1 MLKNNVNNCSILLI
15 CFFCVITK
23 GWANERYEIV
33 THPNVSAKSL
43 SVNSL
48 RAIFGM
54 HLKTWPDGTIIKV
67 FVLPDDNVLHQ
78 RFAKEKLHVFP
89 YQLRLT
95 WDRLVFSGTGQAPNN
110 VSSNAEMLTKIAGTP
125 GSIGYLKTNLI
136 NDDVHVLEIE

>member
-1 MLKNNVNNCSILLI
+1 MLKNNLNNCSILLI

-23 GWANERYEIV
+23 GWANEQYEIV
-33 THPNVSAKSL
+33 THPNISVKSL

-54 HLKTWPDGTIIKV
+54 QLKAWPDGTAIKV
-67 FVLPDDNVLHQ
+67 FVLPDDNFLHQ

-95 WDRLVFSGTGQAPNN
+95 WDRLVFSGTGQAPNS
-110 VSSNAEMLTKIAGTP
+110 VSSSAEMLTKIASTP
-125 GSIGYLKTNLI
+125 GSIGYLEISHI
-136 NDDVHVLEIE
+136 NNNVHILKIE